1 MGLKKVDPCQLL
13 KDEDLL
19 HYQSHLQEEKQS
31 IVVKKKKKRKKSIN
45 MMILTESQSN
55 LVKD

>member
-31 IVVKKKKKRKKSIN
+31 IVVKKKKEKKKHKYDDINRKSK
-45 MMILTESQSN
+45 
-55 LVKD
+55 

>member
-31 IVVKKKKKRKKSIN
+31 IVVKKRKEKKKA
-45 MMILTESQSN
+45 
-55 LVKD
+55 

>member
-31 IVVKKKKKRKKSIN
+31 IVVKKRKEKKKHKYDDINRKSK
-45 MMILTESQSN
+45 
-55 LVKD
+55 